1 MLKKLYL
8 LIPICLLFLLIF
20 SSKQSYALEIKSI
33 SYDKSVYFENEEVI
47 AKVTLVN
54 KSSFPKTAWL
64 GYSLRSPDDK
74 WIDIEPQKVS
84 LLANQSQTV
93 MMKYKLKTDITGSYT
108 SVFALWDSFPIT
120 QASKRLANFEQEA
133 AFSYFKTQET
143 FEKFNDAIWLK
154 REGML
159 NQTMLTEDNVQI
171 KNNKLCI
178 ELPKNK
184 LEGGELQSKSE
195 VGFGAYE
202 VYMKLPNAP
211 STITGFFLYKQ
222 PDFHHEI
229 DIEVFNKPESEV
241 FFTTYEEN
249 GIKNN
254 HKIPLDF
261 DPTASFHKYRIEFY
275 EHKVSF
281 FIDNKLY
288 YEVTQ
293 GFSKEKMYLI
303 LNAWYPHWL
312 ESTPA
317 DYDSS
322 LLVEWIRY

>member
-8 LIPICLLFLLIF
+8 LIPICILFLLIF
-20 SSKQSYALEIKSI
+20 SQKQSYALEIKSV
-33 SYDKSVYFENEEVI
+33 SYDKSVYFENEEAV
-47 AKVTLVN
+47 AKITLVN
-54 KSSFPKTAWL
+54 KSNLPKTAWL
-64 GYSLRSPDDK
+64 GYSLRSPENK

-84 LLANQSQTV
+84 LLANKSQTV
-93 MMKYKLKTDITGSYT
+93 MMKYRLKTNITGAYA

-120 QASKRLANFEQEA
+120 QASKRLANSELEN

-159 NQTMLTEDNVQI
+159 NQTVLSEANVQI

-178 ELPKNK
+178 KLPKNK

-222 PDFHHEI
+222 PDFYHEI
-229 DIEVFNKPESEV
+229 DIEVFNKPQSEV
-241 FFTTYEEN
+241 FFTTYENN
-249 GIKNN
+249 GIKNS
-254 HKIPLDF
+254 HKLALDF

-275 EHKVSF
+275 EHKVRF
-281 FIDNKLY
+281 LIDNKLY

-312 ESTPA
+312 DSTPA
-317 DYDSS
+317 QYDSS